1 MRHKIFFHCLR
12 NRAPCGRIIK
22 SKTTQKRFAE
32 VKRGDNINMRIVFF
46 GDSITDCDR
55 DRGDEKSFGN
65 GYVKVLADK
74 LRPIY
79 PDMDV
84 VLYNKGVSGNEVC
97 DLLARVQR
105 DVIDLQPD
113 AVVIMIGIN
122 NTIHQYKYGKELNF
136 KQFERDLT
144 QLVTALKEAGIV
156 VIFLEPFLLPAPDKR
171 RMRPVFDKELE
182 IIRRVCVDKCDEFVA
197 YDEMFNG
204 LCESHSYTIYS
215 EDGVHPTFKGSNLIA
230 NTSIKAIRK
239 HLM

>member
-1 MRHKIFFHCLR
+1 MK
-12 NRAPCGRIIK
+12 
-22 SKTTQKRFAE
+22 
-32 VKRGDNINMRIVFF
+32 IVFF

-55 DRGDEKSFGN
+55 DRSDDSSLGN

-79 PDMDV
+79 PDMDIELV
-84 VLYNKGVSGNEVC
+84 NKGVSGNEVC

-105 DVIDLQPD
+105 DVIDLKPD

-122 NTIHQYKYGKELNF
+122 NTIHQFKYGKELNF
-136 KQFERDLT
+136 KQFERDLK
-144 QLVTALKEAGIV
+144 QLISLLKEAGIV
-156 VIFLEPFLLPAPDKR
+156 VIFLEPFLLPAPDKM
-171 RMRPVFDKELE
+171 RMRPLFDKELA
-182 IIRRVCVDKCDEFVA
+182 IIHRVCAEACDEFVA

-204 LCESHSYTIYS
+204 LCESHLYTEYS

>member
-32 VKRGDNINMRIVFF
+32 VKRGNNINMRIVFF

-55 DRGDEKSFGN
+55 DRGDEKSLGN

-84 VLYNKGVSGNEVC
+84 ELYNKGVSGNEVC

>member
-55 DRGDEKSFGN
+55 DRGDEKSLGN

-79 PDMDV
+79 PDMDIE
-84 VLYNKGVSGNEVC
+84 LYNKGVSGNEVC

-204 LCESHSYTIYS
+204 LCESHSYKEYS